1 MEHPPSPD
9 SPGGPILEAVRRSL
23 SQAAQYS
30 WDIAMP
36 DGHWY
41 GELKCNVTITA
52 EHIFVLHSMGKGHA
66 IPHADEYEKHFFHEQ
81 QPDGS
86 WSIAP
91 GYPGDVSTSTEA
103 YLALRLLGVP
113 AEAPRMR
120 RARAFIRAAG
130 GVASVKALTRI
141 WLAQFGLFP
150 WDALPQLPAE
160 LILAPAGFPLSIYSL
175 ASWARSSIVPL
186 LVIFHHRPVYP
197 LPDALSS
204 GPRGGDRLLDELWL
218 DPRHKDVP
226 LAPRG
231 QDLLS
236 QGLAALDTLLRWLG
250 GPLRAS
256 PLRRHALARCVDW
269 ILARQEPGGDWA
281 GIVPPM
287 HLGVQALLLAGH
299 APADADEHGPVAR
312 GLRAIERFHWV
323 DDEAGRRLQSCVSP
337 VWDTALMLR
346 GLCDAGL
353 AGAGIGNGDGD
364 AAGRAAR
371 WLAARQLRGP
381 EGDWRVY
388 TGNHRAEDG
397 GGFSFEYANSW
408 YPDVDDTAAVVLALL
423 SERGDGERG
432 DGEGVAVVDDD
443 DETSTSEKKT
453 TSPPPLLLPLD
464 AETVTRAARWLC
476 GMQNR
481 DGGWAAFDVDCD
493 RLWLN
498 RLPFCDMDNVCDP
511 STPDVTG
518 RLLELFGRMAALA
531 AAGHGADAAV
541 LAETAG
547 RSARAL
553 AYLAGAQE
561 ADGSW
566 FGRWACNYVFGTCN
580 VLCGLASWSSAGG
593 STTTTTAWAGVLE
606 RSGLGEVDVAKMMAR
621 GVRWL
626 KRAQNPDGGWGEAL
640 LSYKDTSLAGR
651 GPSTP
656 SQTSWAL
663 MGLIAASSCVGED
676 EAILAGIRYLLRE
689 QSDVRPQVEGKPAA
703 ASWPEAQYTGTGFP
717 NHFYMGYTLYRHYFP
732 LMALGRFAQKMKG

>member
-1 MEHPPSPD
+1 MEHPPIPD
-9 SPGGPILEAVRRSL
+9 SPEGPLLEAVQLSL
-23 SQAAQYS
+23 SKAAQYS

-36 DGHWY
+36 DVHWY

-52 EHIFVLHSMGKGHA
+52 EHIFVLHSMGKHL
-66 IPHADEYEKHFFHEQ
+66 IPHADEYVKHFFHEQ

-86 WSIAP
+86 WSLAP

-113 AEAPRMR
+113 AEAPQMR
-120 RARAFIRAAG
+120 KARAFIRSVG
-130 GVASVKALTRI
+130 GVSQVKALTRI

-160 LILAPAGFPLSIYSL
+160 LILAPAGFPINIYSL

-197 LPDALSS
+197 LPAGLSS
-204 GPRGGDRLLDELWL
+204 GPDSDGDGDLLDELWL
-218 DPRHKDVP
+218 DPHHKMVP
-226 LAPRG
+226 LVPRG
-231 QDLLS
+231 HDVLS
-236 QGLAALDTLLRWLG
+236 QAFGALDTLLRWLSG
-250 GPLRAS
+250 GLRVS
-256 PLRRHALARCVDW
+256 PLRRYALARCIDW
-269 ILARQEPGGDWA
+269 ILARQEPSGDWA

-287 HLGVQALLLAGH
+287 HLGIQALLLEGH
-299 APADADEHGPVAR
+299 ATADADEHGPVAR

-323 DDEAGRRLQSCVSP
+323 DDEGGRRLQSCVSP

-346 GLCDAGL
+346 GLCDAGR
-353 AGAGIGNGDGD
+353 AGAGSG
-364 AAGRAAR
+364 AARAAR

-388 TGNHRAEDG
+388 TGNHRAENG

-423 SERGDGERG
+423 SSGGGDGKG
-432 DGEGVAVVDDD
+432 TVAGG
-443 DETSTSEKKT
+443 TLASKST
-453 TSPPPLLLPLD
+453 PPLLLSLD
-464 AETVTRAARWLC
+464 AETVARAARWLC

-518 RLLELFGRMAALA
+518 RQLELFGRMMTLA
-531 AAGHGADAAV
+531 GEGHGVDAAV
-541 LAETAG
+541 LAEVAD
-547 RSARAL
+547 RSAPAL
-553 AYLAGAQE
+553 AYIARTQE
-561 ADGSW
+561 TDGSW
-566 FGRWACNYVFGTCN
+566 FGRWACNYIFGTCN
-580 VLCGLASWSSAGG
+580 VLCGLAPFSGDRGG
-593 STTTTTAWAGVLE
+593 SMTADVLE
-606 RSGLGEVDVAKMMAR
+606 ESGLTEVDVGKMMAR

-626 KRAQNPDGGWGEAL
+626 KQAQNPDGGWGEDL

-663 MGLIAASSCVGED
+663 MGLLAASSCVGED
-676 EAILAGIRYLLRE
+676 EAILKGVRYLLHG
-689 QSDVRPQVEGKPAA
+689 QSDVRPQTEGKPAA
-703 ASWPEAQYTGTGFP
+703 ATWPETQYTGTGFP
-717 NHFYMGYTLYRHYFP
+717 NHFYMGYTLYSHYFP